1 MKNSIKTL
9 FATALTL
16 VVLTGSAFA
25 STANPSTKKVT
36 VLSQAKSIN
45 KIVISGNVEVLLIQA
60 PVESVKVYDSYYAK
74 NALVQEQNGELR
86 ISSFEKE
93 TLTVAVYV
101 RELSTIELGDNSSVK
116 TYGKVNFLSLDVIL
130 NGSAKADIDAN
141 TINLT
146 TTVKGN
152 ASLALSGSTT
162 DLHVGLSSQ
171 AKINMDQFTAET
183 TSVNSIAPVYAKA
196 NTVKAQTL
204 ESIIIASEIAKY

>member
-1 MKNSIKTL
+1 MKFSIKNL

-25 STANPSTKKVT
+25 STTKPSTNVT
-36 VLSQAKSIN
+36 VLTQIKNIN
-45 KIVISGNVEVLLIQA
+45 KIVVSGNVEILLIQA

-86 ISSFEKE
+86 ISSFNKE

-101 RELSTIELGDNSSVK
+101 RELSSIELGDNSTVK

-130 NGSAKADIDAN
+130 KGAAKADINAN

-146 TTVKGN
+146 TTVKDN
-152 ASLALSGSTT
+152 AIIELSGSTT
-162 DLHVGLSSQ
+162 EHYATLSSQ
-171 AKINMDQFTAET
+171 AKMNMDQFTAKNT
-183 TSVNSIAPVYAKA
+183 TVNSIAPVYAIVKKA
-196 NTVKAQTL
+196 KTQTL
-204 ESIIIASEIAKY
+204 ESIVLTDELSK